1 MTSHQIFLAHLYL
14 LVSSINFDDLSKV
27 PSEQQHVVAERI
39 EDLEDYL
46 KKFLPTLRTKP
57 SYL

>member
-27 PSEQQHVVAERI
+27 PLEKQHLVAERI
-39 EDLEDYL
+39 EELEDYL
-46 KKFLPTLRTKP
+46 NNAF
-57 SYL
+57 

>member
-14 LVSSINFDDLSKV
+14 LVRSINFDDLSKV
-27 PSEQQHVVAERI
+27 PLHNQHEVAERI

-46 KKFLPTLRTKP
+46 KKHFPL
-57 SYL
+57 

>member
-27 PSEQQHVVAERI
+27 PLDKQHIVAERI
-39 EDLEDYL
+39 EVLEDYL
-46 KKFLPTLRTKP
+46 NKAF
-57 SYL
+57 